1 MGDAPHIPSDPYA
14 TARKLEQQATAI
26 RRITAVRQRQAKLA
40 LVKWTLRD
48 LQKVVDEA
56 VERKVLGPGSLG
68 SSYQYAAT
76 RTLSNLLADM
86 KSWVADEETVLER
99 LETNERG
106 M

>member
-14 TARKLEQQATAI
+14 EAKELERQATAI
-26 RRITAVRQRQAKLA
+26 RQEAEARQRRTKLA

-68 SSYQYAAT
+68 SSYQYTAT

-86 KSWVADEETVLER
+86 KSWVANEETA
-99 LETNERG
+99 LETLETDERDT
-106 M
+106 